1 MIPGTAP
8 PEPARGE
15 AVAKRA
21 RRAFRAEIVHLVDD
35 PLAAGERAHE
45 HWQDGLLVLADGKV
59 ERCGDARTL
68 LAALPPDT
76 EVVDYSGSLIVPG
89 FIDAHVHYPQTD
101 IVAAYGEK
109 LLEWLTRYTFPIER
123 RFDDPAYAREV
134 ADFFLA
140 ELLRN
145 GTTTAAVFAT
155 VHPESVDAFFASA
168 QALGARMIAGKVMMD
183 RNCPPELCDTAERSY
198 EDSSA
203 LIERWHRHGRLL
215 YAVTPRFAPTSTE
228 RQLELAGRLLDEH
241 DGLYLPSHV
250 AENAD
255 EVKWVAE
262 LYPWSRSY
270 LDVYDRFGL
279 LRERALYAHC
289 LHLDEAD
296 RARMG
301 ATGAAMVF
309 CPTSN
314 LFLGSGLFD
323 LDAARRHRVAVAVGT
338 DVGGGTSFSM
348 LRTLDEAYKVAHL
361 RHQRLSPFAALHLAT
376 LGGAK
381 ALRLDDRIGN
391 FAPGKEADFV
401 VLDVAATPL
410 LARRMRFAAT
420 IDERLFALLILGDD
434 RCVAAAYIMGE
445 RRHARDNH
453 PAIRAEPLGR

>member
-1 MIPGTAP
+1 MKGT
-8 PEPARGE
+8 G
-15 AVAKRA
+15 
-21 RRAFRAEIVHLVDD
+21 RRALRAEIVHLVDD
-35 PLAAGERAHE
+35 PVVALDRAHE
-45 HWQDGLLVLADGKV
+45 HWSDGLLVLADGKV
-59 ERCGDARTL
+59 ESCGDAPTL
-68 LAALPPDT
+68 LATLPPNT
-76 EVVDYSGSLIVPG
+76 EIIDYSGKLIVPG

-109 LLEWLTRYTFPIER
+109 LLEWLTRYTFPTER

-183 RNCPPELCDTAERSY
+183 RNCPPDLRDTAETSY
-198 EDSSA
+198 EDSKA
-203 LIERWHRHGRLL
+203 LIERWHRCDRLL

-241 DGLYLPSHV
+241 EGLYLQSHV

-270 LDVYDRFGL
+270 LDVYDHFGL
-279 LRERALYAHC
+279 VRERALYAHC
-289 LHLDEAD
+289 LHLDATD
-296 RARMG
+296 RDRMG
-301 ATGAAMVF
+301 ATGAAAVF

-323 LDAARRHRVAVAVGT
+323 VDAARRHRVPVAVGT
-338 DVGGGTSFSM
+338 DVGAGTSFSM

-361 RHQRLSPFAALHLAT
+361 LHHRLSPFAALHLAT
-376 LGGAK
+376 LGGAQ

-391 FAPGKEADFV
+391 FALGKEGDFV
-401 VLDVAATPL
+401 VLDFAATPL
-410 LARRMRFAAT
+410 LARRMQSAAT
-420 IDERLFALLILGDD
+420 IDERLFALLMLGDD
-434 RCVAAAYIMGE
+434 RCVAATYLMGE
-445 RRHARDNH
+445 QRHARDNAFKSSADL
-453 PAIRAEPLGR
+453 AISGPHNQHRA